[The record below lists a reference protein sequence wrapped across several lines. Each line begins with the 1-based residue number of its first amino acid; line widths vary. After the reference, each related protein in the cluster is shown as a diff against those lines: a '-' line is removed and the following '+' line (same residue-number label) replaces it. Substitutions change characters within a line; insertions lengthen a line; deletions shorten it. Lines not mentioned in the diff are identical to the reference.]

1 MHRVFI
7 LGVAMLG
14 WTGTAAAADAL
25 GKCASPVPYAPE
37 TPVKWTALSSAARAV
52 TGAIE
57 FSKSAIRFEGGTTAK
72 LKYIGERQLL
82 SYMGLGQTPCASFY
96 TIEPA
101 FAETLLGDNTLC
113 GAPDTPA
120 VALAVSASTNGSES
134 ALYVFRSGDDVEGL
148 PGKRVSF
155 CGSFHFRKAE

>member
-25 GKCASPVPYAPE
+25 GKCPSPMPYTPE
-37 TPVKWTALSSAARAV
+37 TPVKWTALSSNARAV

-57 FSKSAIRFEGGTTAK
+57 FSKGAIRFENGTTAK
-72 LKYIGERQLL
+72 LKYVGERQLL

-96 TIEPA
+96 TFEPA
-101 FAETLLGDNTLC
+101 FAGELLGENTLC

-120 VALAVSASTNGSES
+120 VTLAISAPMVNET

-155 CGSFHFRKAE
+155 CGSFYFRRAE